1 MTNDKGDMTSD
12 EPGSGTLDEPI
23 LPLNQPNH
31 MLSLYVHIPF
41 CEHKCI
47 YCSFYSI
54 ESVAGKDR
62 FLAALDREIG
72 MVGEGKGRPEVSTLF
87 FGGGTPSMLSPEEI
101 GGIIDRLR
109 EFYRFTDDAEITME
123 CNPGA
128 LNREWLEGYRDA
140 GINRLSFGVQSFDD
154 DELRFLT
161 RIHTA
166 EEAEK
171 NIRLVRSVFD
181 NVSLDLIFALPGQSV
196 EGWMENL
203 RRGVELGT
211 DHISAYALIF
221 EEGTP
226 LNAMRLKGRVA
237 PAEND
242 LEGEMYER
250 TVAYLDEVGFRQYE
264 TSNYARPGFACRHN
278 VAYWERRPY
287 DAFGPSAH
295 SFTDDRTYGTRRA
308 NVSSLSAY
316 LAALESER
324 SPVVTVE
331 QLTQIEAI
339 EEVVLLGLRYRGI
352 ELAELARVSGRP
364 IDRAAPRTLERVL
377 SHSYAELTPERLTL
391 TPEGSIFA
399 DRLALE
405 FVREIEQRMEAE
417 RVG

>member
-1 MTNDKGDMTSD
+1 MA
-12 EPGSGTLDEPI
+12 
-23 LPLNQPNH
+23 
-31 MLSLYVHIPF
+31 SLYVHIPF

-54 ESVAGKDR
+54 ESFAAKDR

-72 MVGEGKGRPEVSTLF
+72 MVGEVSEIEEVETLF

-101 GGIIDRLR
+101 GRIIERLR
-109 EFYRFTDDAEITME
+109 EFYRFSAEPEITME

-140 GINRLSFGVQSFDD
+140 GINRLSFGVQSFHD
-154 DELRFLT
+154 DELKFLT

-171 NIRLVRSVFD
+171 NIRLVRSVFE
-181 NVSLDLIFALPGQSV
+181 NVSLDLIFALPGQT
-196 EGWMENL
+196 MERWEENM
-203 RRGVELGT
+203 RRAVDLGT

-226 LNAMRLKGRVA
+226 LNRMRLKGDVR

-242 LEGEMYER
+242 LEGDMYEA
-250 TVAYLDEVGFRQYE
+250 TVSYLAGEGLAQYE
-264 TSNYARPGFACRHN
+264 TSNYARTGFACRHN
-278 VAYWERRPY
+278 VNYWRRVAY

-295 SFTDDRTYGTRRA
+295 SFRPTEGEYGVRRA
-308 NVSSLSAY
+308 NVSSLTAY
-316 LAALESER
+316 LTALESES

-331 QLTQIEAI
+331 HLGREEAV
-339 EEVVLLGLRYRGI
+339 EEIVLLGLRHDGI
-352 ELAELARVSGRP
+352 DLAAFATAAEGS
-364 IDRAAPRTLERVL
+364 IETMAPRTLGLIERDG
-377 SHSYAELTPERLTL
+377 YGRRTPERLIL
-391 TPEGSIFA
+391 THEGSIFA

-405 FVREIEQRMEAE
+405 IVREVERRRKESAAE
-417 RVG
+417 SEPDPHDS